1 MAVPKDA
8 RLAWLDSSVA
18 FRRPTCLCAFK
29 YCLLNQ
35 AFTSSNAL
43 MRSSVLSIP
52 RSSFALSWASRTWD
66 MRQSSSV
73 SSAASWIS
81 WDMRQSSSVSSA
93 ASWISWFVNRKK
105 NSSSSPA
112 PSRLSACPPLP
123 PRPKRSSSS
132 SSSSA
137 LSFSLAS
144 SLSSSS
150 SSPPSPSRSPKS
162 LVSSGAAILSKDSR
176 VWRFMWTSWKFCV
189 FSSLKT
195 SNSSMA
201 TLRWPRGDR
210 SSRWA
215 TLLRRPTLGGDG
227 ARSRPATM
235 ASACS
240 ERTSSRARIAATTSS
255 VRSASHSSSPVR
267 AWKRRP

>member
-52 RSSFALSWASRTWD
+52 RSSFALSWASRT
-66 MRQSSSV
+66 
-73 SSAASWIS
+73 